1 MSSTDQTQKSRTTAF
16 GTPDSPTVPI
26 RSTPKLDLSPTKI
39 TGGALAAMTA
49 AALGAQLSVVGT
61 VIGAAVASVIA
72 AVASA
77 LYTTSLEHTGSRVR
91 RVWQRGDAPVVIA
104 PASREPVDA
113 EPEIA
118 VPEPAVPD
126 PADPPARRRLS
137 WSSVLVG
144 ALVAFGL
151 AAVALTGIELITG
164 QALSGGDGTTVSQV
178 SGADERPAAPADS
191 PSPTPERKA
200 SAEPTSS
207 PSAEA
212 VPTEAPTPATT
223 TSVPATEPTVA
234 PSSPAPTETQT
245 EPSSTP
251 SPAESETVSRGP

>member
-1 MSSTDQTQKSRTTAF
+1 M
-16 GTPDSPTVPI
+16 
-26 RSTPKLDLSPTKI
+26 
-39 TGGALAAMTA
+39 
-49 AALGAQLSVVGT
+49 
-61 VIGAAVASVIA
+61 
-72 AVASA
+72 
-77 LYTTSLEHTGSRVR
+77 R

-151 AAVALTGIELITG
+151 AAAALTGIELITG

-212 VPTEAPTPATT
+212 VPTDAPTPATT

-245 EPSSTP
+245 GAVVHAEPGR
-251 SPAESETVSRGP
+251 VGNG

>member
-77 LYTTSLEHTGSRVR
+77 LYTTSLERTGSRVR

-104 PASREPVDA
+104 PAGREPVDA
-113 EPEIA
+113 EPDYPNPPYPI
-118 VPEPAVPD
+118 PPTRRPD
-126 PADPPARRRLS
+126 VGCPGRACWSARWSRSGWRPRR
-137 WSSVLVG
+137 
-144 ALVAFGL
+144 
-151 AAVALTGIELITG
+151 
-164 QALSGGDGTTVSQV
+164 
-178 SGADERPAAPADS
+178 
-191 PSPTPERKA
+191 
-200 SAEPTSS
+200 
-207 PSAEA
+207 
-212 VPTEAPTPATT
+212 
-223 TSVPATEPTVA
+223 
-234 PSSPAPTETQT
+234 
-245 EPSSTP
+245 
-251 SPAESETVSRGP
+251 